1 MEITQTLNRI
11 FQLAVEFFE
20 ENGPVLP
27 AYWGQFGCGSGHAWV
42 RLGCI
47 GGSRWNRAGLNRLL
61 NRRKCG
67 KQKGVGGFGGD
78 FSIWR
83 SRVGAPGWSG
93 GCRELSLGVP
103 DSEGVG
109 SGQRVPVGIIKN
121 EERRFA
127 IIEWTEGSG
136 ANWGMG
142 SGAKEGRLF

>member
-1 MEITQTLNRI
+1 MI
-11 FQLAVEFFE
+11 
-20 ENGPVLP
+20 
-27 AYWGQFGCGSGHAWV
+27 
-42 RLGCI
+42 
-47 GGSRWNRAGLNRLL
+47 
-61 NRRKCG
+61 RR
-67 KQKGVGGFGGD
+67 D
-78 FSIWR
+78 SSLRR
-83 SRVGAPGWSG
+83 SRAGAPGWSG
-93 GCRELSLGVP
+93 GCRELSLGVL